1 VNQIRPDHR
10 PLYQLVIDH
19 IKQLNASGEWTAGMR
34 LPSENELARRFGV
47 SRATLR
53 EALRILEE
61 EGFIIRKHGI
71 GTFIAEKPVFKGGI
85 EQLFSVTEWI
95 RRTGYTPGTSGFSMR
110 ILPATDEWKERFA
123 LKDLFALYEITRIRT
138 ANGEPVVYCRDFVP
152 SPYLH
157 ERWKEEY
164 ESLLEA
170 LTNIA
175 GIDIRYAVANIRP
188 VAGDPV
194 VSPALHLSQGESML
208 LLEQTHYDAEDRPI
222 LFSTNYFRADKF
234 HFHVMRKRQ

>member
-1 VNQIRPDHR
+1 VNQIRSDHR

-19 IKQLNASGEWTAGMR
+19 MKQLKASGEWTAGTR
-34 LPSENELARRFGV
+34 LPSENELAKRFGV

-71 GTFIAEKPVFKGGI
+71 GTFIAEKQVFKGGI

-110 ILPATDEWKERFA
+110 IIQATDEWRERFDME
-123 LKDLFALYEITRIRT
+123 DLRFLYEITRIRT
-138 ANGEPVVYCRDFVP
+138 ANEQPVVFCRDIVP
-152 SPYLH
+152 VPYLT
-157 ERWKEEY
+157 EEWKEKY

-170 LTNIA
+170 LTNIS
-175 GIDIRYAVANIRP
+175 GIEIRYAIADILP
-188 VAGDPV
+188 VAYDPE
-194 VSPALHLSQGESML
+194 VSPLLQLTQGETML
-208 LLEQTHYDAEDRPI
+208 LLEQLHYDAADRPI
-222 LFSTNYFRADKF
+222 IFSTNYFRADKF